1 MKKQHLIMFSM
12 LMVCSATVWSN
23 EMQAATAAAPASPQ
37 PTSTQLKTQMD
48 RDSYAIGVDLGR
60 NIKVRGVEVNADVL
74 LLGLKAGLANT
85 QTLMTD
91 AEIQQTL
98 SALQKQV
105 LQRRE
110 AELNTLKTK
119 NKATGDAFLA
129 ANRTKPGVVTL
140 PDGLQYKIIQA
151 GNGAQ
156 PTDKDTVTV
165 NYVGTTIDGK
175 EFDNSYKR
183 GQPVTFPLAE
193 MIPGWIEVLKLMK
206 AGSTW
211 EVYIPAALAYG
222 EQGAPPFVGPNEVLI
237 FKINL
242 ISVQKAQ

>member
-1 MKKQHLIMFSM
+1 MKKQHLMMFSM
-12 LMVCSATVWSN
+12 LMVCSASVWSN
-23 EMQAATAAAPASPQ
+23 EMQAATVSSQPAAVQ
-37 PTSTQLKTQMD
+37 LQTQLAK
-48 RDSYAIGVDLGR
+48 DSYAIGVDLGR
-60 NIKVRGVEVNADVL
+60 NIKVRGVAVDPDVL
-74 LLGLKAGLANT
+74 LSGLKAGLNNT
-85 QTLMTD
+85 PTLMTD

-140 PDGLQYKIIQA
+140 PDGLQYKIVQA
-151 GNGAQ
+151 GNGVQ
-156 PTDKDTVTV
+156 PTEKDTVTV

-183 GQPVTFPLAE
+183 GKPVTFPLAE

-242 ISVQKAQ
+242 VSVEKAK